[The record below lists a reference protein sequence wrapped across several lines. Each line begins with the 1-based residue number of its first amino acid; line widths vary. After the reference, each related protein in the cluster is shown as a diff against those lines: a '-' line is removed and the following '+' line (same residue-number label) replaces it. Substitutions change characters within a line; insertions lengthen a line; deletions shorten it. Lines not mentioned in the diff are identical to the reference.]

1 MNEFTNNMDML
12 FEGFLKE
19 DKKQIIYK
27 VLNDYNKILFDALQ
41 KCMKEF
47 NKGLSSFRNKLSVS
61 ISSLTNSVNKGY
73 RYAKK
78 FILKSNDKNIQESK
92 DVDVYI
98 KRNGQLFEANILEE
112 KSVYL
117 NNIDDPSKII
127 MGKPFNSNIS
137 MDILLKGSNSDM
149 DKVNDQF
156 NKIEHEIINEH
167 VNKFIIDEE
176 NNQILTESFAVVGA
190 VLGGITNGVFM
201 LGNGILSFATLIP
214 FLIKSLKLLLIVSVI
229 FFIISVLA
237 LLGSAV
243 ASILIGSAE
252 IIAIPF
258 QNILPWLILIP
269 TSLLIPTI
277 IYKLIKLKNDKL
289 EKWVDNIKYIEN
301 NDKDVLN
308 KNEEEDEDIELN
320 MNNSHSIN
328 NGLKIVDSQLKNDIE
343 NDPQVK
349 DLKNDI
355 DKYKNQVK
363 LNKDIDNKIKSLF

>member
-1 MNEFTNNMDML
+1 MDML

-258 QNILPWLILIP
+258 QNMLPWLILIP

-277 IYKLIKLKNDKL
+277 IYKLIKLKNNKL

-363 LNKDIDNKIKSLF
+363 LNKDIDKI